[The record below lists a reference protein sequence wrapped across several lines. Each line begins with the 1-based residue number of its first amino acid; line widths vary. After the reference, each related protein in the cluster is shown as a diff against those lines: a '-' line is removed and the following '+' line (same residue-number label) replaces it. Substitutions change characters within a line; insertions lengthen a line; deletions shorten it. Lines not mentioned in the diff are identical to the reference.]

1 MKLSKTQITSPETDS
16 MLVLGLA
23 IFCLILAVIP
33 PYGHRAAYFGCG
45 AAANFISCWLM
56 RRKIA
61 AAKKSQS
68 HSDS

>member
-1 MKLSKTQITSPETDS
+1 MF
-16 MLVLGLA
+16 VLGLG

-45 AAANFISCWLM
+45 AAANMISCWRM

-61 AAKKSQS
+61 AAKKSPH